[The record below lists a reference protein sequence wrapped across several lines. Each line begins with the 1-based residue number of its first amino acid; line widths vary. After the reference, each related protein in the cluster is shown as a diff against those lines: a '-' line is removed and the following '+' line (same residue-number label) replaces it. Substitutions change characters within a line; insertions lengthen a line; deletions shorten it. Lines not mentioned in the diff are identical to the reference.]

1 MSNIST
7 HQQALDV
14 VAAQL
19 CDETLSSRKLGS
31 LGEDYAATWLAA
43 QGWRILERNWHCR
56 YGELDIV
63 AVDDESRIVFVEVK
77 TRRATRF
84 GTPQEAVTQ
93 AKQKNLRR
101 AAVQWLLAPEHRAR
115 HRGVRFDVITV
126 VIQHGGQPAVH
137 HIKEAF

>member
-7 HQQALDV
+7 HQQALDA

-19 CDETLSSRKLGS
+19 CDETLSSRRLGS

-63 AVDDESRIVFVEVK
+63 AVDDEGRIVFVEVK

-101 AAVQWLLAPEHRAR
+101 AAVQWLLVPDHRAG
-115 HRGVRFDVITV
+115 HRGVCFDVITV
-126 VIQHGGQPAVH
+126 VIRGGQASVQ

>member
-7 HQQALDV
+7 HRQTLDAI
-14 VAAQL
+14 AAQL
-19 CDETLSSRKLGS
+19 CDDTLSSRRLGS

-63 AVDDESRIVFVEVK
+63 AVGDAGRIVFVEVK

-84 GTPQEAVTQ
+84 GAPQEAVTQ
-93 AKQKNLRR
+93 AKQRNLRR
-101 AAVQWLLAPEHRAR
+101 AAVQWLLSPEHRVG
-115 HRGVRFDVITV
+115 HHGVCFDVITV
-126 VIQHGGQPAVH
+126 VIYDGQPTVH